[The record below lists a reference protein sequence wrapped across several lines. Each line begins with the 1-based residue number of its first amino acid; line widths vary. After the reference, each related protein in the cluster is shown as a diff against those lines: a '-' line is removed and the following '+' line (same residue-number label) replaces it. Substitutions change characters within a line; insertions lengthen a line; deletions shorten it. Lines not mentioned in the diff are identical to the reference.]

1 MHQYFGLNQST
12 VGVTGHSI
20 WHSCCKIGYRL
31 GLLAQKR
38 QLLQNVKVYNT
49 LFKNKTHTNPLIY
62 LHSLDQ
68 YSQILTHPFLAM
80 SYTFQRLYALWPI
93 ADLEKL
99 YKSHRST
106 VESSARTFPA
116 RSLLTALV

>member
-1 MHQYFGLNQST
+1 M
-12 VGVTGHSI
+12 
-20 WHSCCKIGYRL
+20 
-31 GLLAQKR
+31 A
-38 QLLQNVKVYNT
+38 QLLQNWLSPWPARAKMTVAAE
-49 LFKNKTHTNPLIY
+49 FKGIINYLKTKHINPLIC
-62 LHSLDQ
+62 LHSLAQ

-80 SYTFQRLYALWPI
+80 SYTFQRLYSLWPI
-93 ADLEKL
+93 EDLEKL